1 MEKKKT
7 PIIQINKESD
17 QKAFYLWFIKLLEMS
32 QVKEKTLTT
41 TERDILV
48 EFMLLPE
55 KYKYDRFSTKA
66 RNRVKEI
73 VQTKNNHKYH
83 KTWLGTTLSA
93 IAKKGYIYRGEEDS
107 LYLATTLEKILN
119 LKELEINFKFKINE

>member
-7 PIIQINKESD
+7 PTIQINKESD
-17 QKAFYLWFIKLLEMS
+17 QKAFYLWFISLLEMS
-32 QVKEKTLTT
+32 QNKDKKLTGAEKEVL
-41 TERDILV
+41 I

-55 KYKYDRFSTKA
+55 RYKYDRFSTKG
-66 RNRVKEI
+66 RKRVREI
-73 VQTKNNHKYH
+73 IEERNNHSYH

-93 IAKKGYIYRGEEDS
+93 IAKKGFVYRDQEES
-107 LYLATTLEKILN
+107 LYLNPALEKILG

>member
-1 MEKKKT
+1 MDKKKT

-17 QKAFYLWFIKLLEMS
+17 KRAFFLWFIKLLEMS

-41 TERDILV
+41 TERNILV

-66 RNRVKEI
+66 RNKVKEI
-73 VQTKNNHKYH
+73 VQTQNNHKYH
-83 KTWLGTTLSA
+83 KTWLGTTLSS
-93 IAKKGYIYRGEEDS
+93 ITKKGYIYRGVEDS

-119 LKELEINFKFKINE
+119 LQELEINFKFKINE